1 MPIITDMPIIA
12 AHAPGNAPEDG
23 PHSGQRSY
31 LKYAAMGVFI
41 ASIIFGSLLIHFSAA
56 ASTTAYVGIAF
67 IVIPLYLLYLSHI
80 GRQLVKEDQMLR
92 AAQRPMSVVLAQ
104 PVLNVPEPGL
114 NVLEPVSNVSARAP
128 VVVIQGTTPSP
139 EDGRNALTVVASSVS
154 EPVSSSR

>member
-1 MPIITDMPIIA
+1 MSIIA
-12 AHAPGNAPEDG
+12 THAPGNAPT
-23 PHSGQRSY
+23 RSY
-31 LKYAAMGVFI
+31 LKYAAMGVLI

-114 NVLEPVSNVSARAP
+114 NVLEPGLNVLEPVSNVSARAP